1 MLNEEKSCLIKNWLR
16 ANFSSNIF
24 RLIQHN
30 FLVGPAYSLFHLT
43 FHFYAVISNV
53 RTLNFE
59 WFNKT
64 KTLCNIKNHAHQIK
78 MTLNSSE
85 ADSDHL
91 SKLQEQN
98 GKNTKMQ
105 QKKLKIAEKEKTSIT
120 KKVYKRN
127 RKKERLKKLRKMGT
141 TKKTRTIT
149 KWLTSCPSPYF
160 FL

>member
-1 MLNEEKSCLIKNWLR
+1 
-16 ANFSSNIF
+16 
-24 RLIQHN
+24 
-30 FLVGPAYSLFHLT
+30 
-43 FHFYAVISNV
+43 
-53 RTLNFE
+53 
-59 WFNKT
+59 
-64 KTLCNIKNHAHQIK
+64 

-149 KWLTSCPSPYF
+149 K
-160 FL
+160 